1 MKMFNLQDETERVIL
16 SIGDIIIDLVT
27 GFAGTLINRKRHIDP
42 VHDDIY
48 LWEVKWFNSTKNEM
62 TDPPLIRY
70 IEEEGL
76 KISIVVG
83 TYDWHSIDGG
93 TFEF

>member
-1 MKMFNLQDETERVIL
+1 MFNLHEETERVIL

-93 TFEF
+93 TFEL